1 MKKKTFII
9 IYIYIV
15 PNSIF
20 VFIIIIIIIIIIIF
34 ILNIYS
40 FRVYQINPEEK
51 KTVFVFHHGA
61 GLSGLSYALLADYL
75 KGLNNNQCGIL
86 CYDCRGHG
94 NY

>member
-1 MKKKTFII
+1 MILSKNFI
-9 IYIYIV
+9 Y
-15 PNSIF
+15 
-20 VFIIIIIIIIIIIF
+20 IIIF
-34 ILNIYS
+34 CFFLEIYI

-61 GLSGLSYALLADYL
+61 GLSGLSYALLAEHL

-94 NY
+94 KN